1 MIQIVPALPP
11 SINGVGDYAL
21 AVARVMRS
29 EFGLDTAFVVGNP
42 AWQGADEVEGFRV
55 RKVAARTAQGLEAA
69 LLEAARSAAGDSR
82 VLLQLSGY
90 GYSGRG
96 CPWWLMQG
104 LRRWRAKR
112 TDARLVTMFH
122 ELYAQAPPWRKTFWV
137 SPAQRMVV
145 KGIARS
151 SDVAVTNIQI
161 YRGRLER
168 VDPSKQ
174 GSVEALAVPSNVG
187 EPLEPGEL
195 GRRAKSMAVF
205 GLPGSRMRSYATRMA
220 ALQRACE
227 ALGIAEIHD
236 IGGSFAGIPE
246 RVGGVPVRQH
256 GEMGASEL
264 SLLLSGTMAG
274 FVDYYPGYFGQI
286 GSVCGV
292 LRAPD
297 DSGDAGRWA
306 IGSGRHRV
314 RGSLLR
320 RGGKRRHDA
329 RAGEC
334 TVDCRRGMGVVSGAL
349 ADESRAGVCGDCWG
363 TERAGMTLAY
373 LWRERRRH
381 PVGSRA
387 WMKSWAKRMWNA
399 PALFRLVWLQ
409 SRLRAGGAQVG
420 TLTVVSARV
429 LGPLKNFCIGDQS
442 SVSEAMIVTHA
453 PVTIGNRVTINDG
466 VTILTASHDLTDPG
480 WKTYRKPVRIDDYAW
495 VAQGSMIM
503 PGVHIGRGAVVGAGR
518 RGGQGRG
525 GLHGGG
531 RESGA
536 AYVAD
541 AGAGAGVQP
550 GGVSGGI
557 RGVAGETDAAAGLG
571 KGNLKLW
578 CCFHIRRAT
587 RIRARRC

>member
-21 AVARVMRS
+21 AVARVLRS
-29 EFGLDTAFVVGNP
+29 EFGLDSVFVVGNP

-55 RKVAARTAQGLEAA
+55 GKVAARTAPGLEAA

-122 ELYAQAPPWRKTFWV
+122 ELYAQAPPWRKTFWL

-187 EPLEPGEL
+187 EPLELGEL

-205 GLPGSRMRSYATRMA
+205 GLPGSRMRSYGTRMA
-220 ALQRACE
+220 ELQRACE

-274 FVDYYPGYFGQI
+274 FVDYYPGYFGKSGVFAAYCAHRMI
-286 GSVCGV
+286 PVTPGDGRSKEDGIECGV
-292 LRAPD
+292 HYY
-297 DSGDAGRWA
+297 G
-306 IGSGRHRV
+306 V
-314 RGSLLR
+314 
-320 RGGKRRHDA
+320 GGKDGITRGPANAQSIADAAWAWYQGHSRMSHA
-329 RAGEC
+329 RAFA
-334 TVDCRRGMGVVSGAL
+334 AL
-349 ADESRAGVCGDCWG
+349 LGNG
-363 TERAGMTLAY
+363 
-373 LWRERRRH
+373 
-381 PVGSRA
+381 
-387 WMKSWAKRMWNA
+387 K
-399 PALFRLVWLQ
+399 
-409 SRLRAGGAQVG
+409 GG
-420 TLTVVSARV
+420 
-429 LGPLKNFCIGDQS
+429 
-442 SVSEAMIVTHA
+442 
-453 PVTIGNRVTINDG
+453 
-466 VTILTASHDLTDPG
+466 HDT
-480 WKTYRKPVRIDDYAW
+480 
-495 VAQGSMIM
+495 
-503 PGVHIGRGAVVGAGR
+503 
-518 RGGQGRG
+518 
-525 GLHGGG
+525 
-531 RESGA
+531 
-536 AYVAD
+536 
-541 AGAGAGVQP
+541 
-550 GGVSGGI
+550 GVS
-557 RGVAGETDAAAGLG
+557 VA
-571 KGNLKLW
+571 
-578 CCFHIRRAT
+578 
-587 RIRARRC
+587 